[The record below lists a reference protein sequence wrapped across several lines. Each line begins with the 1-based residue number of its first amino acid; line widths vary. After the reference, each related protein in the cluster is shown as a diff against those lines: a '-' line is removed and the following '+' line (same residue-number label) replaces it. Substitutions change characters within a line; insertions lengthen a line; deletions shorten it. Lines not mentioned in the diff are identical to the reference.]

1 MVQKGEATMDCD
13 KDCDAFKA
21 SQVKLASKEDEI
33 RKEKERKA
41 QQVIN
46 SSLLSPTT
54 DASANSLLLLVRLS
68 GKNYLF

>member
-21 SQVKLASKEDEI
+21 SQAKLASKEDEI

-46 SSLLSPTT
+46 SSLLSPMT
-54 DASANSLLLLVRLS
+54 DASTNSLLLLVHLS